1 MTVTHATTGA
11 ARPRPVMMIPLRRC
25 GSHALRLRLNMSPQ
39 FYSPYPLH
47 IVDMMPLAPLYGDLR
62 DDRAYFRMVVDVV
75 GLQEVSMVKWPEVV
89 FDPVE
94 IFEAIRHQPRSMHR
108 VVWEL
113 LLRAGERRQA
123 QVVMDKSLD
132 SVHYADELMTLH
144 PDMLFVNVVRDP
156 RAQVASMNRAIIHD
170 FDTLLNAQTWV
181 AAHQA
186 ADHLMQHH
194 PDRVLTIRYEDFL
207 SQQQATLEKLCAFL
221 GIEFLPKMLD
231 VTGSQ
236 EARQISQLSALW
248 SSNCYPPIAAN
259 IDKFK
264 QQLSVDEINVIETLA
279 GDYMDRYGYTRL
291 TAGDVVITPELR
303 DLAGGRSDEG
313 RERAWRNLEQD
324 NFRDYVLRRCRADYL
339 AQLRGRLGQQAAQP
353 GRNAIV
359 KLDELDPAAFEVTD

>member
-1 MTVTHATTGA
+1 MTTEHKAGGP
-11 ARPRPVMMIPLRRC
+11 RPRPVMMIPLRRC
-25 GSHALRLRLNMSPQ
+25 GSHALRLRLNMSPD

-47 IVDMMPLAPLYGDLR
+47 IVDLMPQVPLYGDLQN
-62 DDRAYFRMVVDVV
+62 DHAYFRMVVDVV
-75 GLQEVSMVKWPEVV
+75 GLQAVSMVKWPDVV

-94 IFEAIRHQPRSMHR
+94 IFEAIRHQPRSIHR

-113 LLRAGERRQA
+113 LLRSGQRRQA
-123 QVVMDKSLD
+123 RVVMDKSLD

-170 FDTLLNAQTWV
+170 FDSLLNAQTWL

-186 ADHLMQHH
+186 ADRVAARH

-207 SQQQATLEKLCAFL
+207 SRQQATLEAVCGFL
-221 GIEFLPKMLD
+221 GIEFLPRMLD
-231 VTGSQ
+231 VAGSQ

-264 QQLSVDEINVIETLA
+264 QQLSLDEINVIETLT

-291 TAGDVVITPELR
+291 ANGDAAVTPGMR
-303 DLAGGRSDEG
+303 ALAVERSDEG
-313 RERAWRNLEQD
+313 RERAWRDLEQA
-324 NFRDYVLRRCRADYL
+324 NFRDYVLRRCRADYM
-339 AQLRGRLGQQAAQP
+339 AQLRARLGQQAAQP